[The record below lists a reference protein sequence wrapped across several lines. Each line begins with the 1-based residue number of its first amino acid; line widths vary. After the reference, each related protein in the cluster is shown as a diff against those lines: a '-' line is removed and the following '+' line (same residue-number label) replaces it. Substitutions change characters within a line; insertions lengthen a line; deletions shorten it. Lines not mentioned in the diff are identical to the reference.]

1 MTSLFLSIIPIIIL
15 IWMMTKK
22 NGLPSHIALPI
33 TALMVGALQL
43 FYFGTDLTL
52 ISANII
58 AGILSAIT
66 PISIVAGAI
75 LLNRMIYLSGS
86 EDIIRRWLEG
96 ISKNQV
102 AQLMIIGWAFAFM
115 IEGASGF
122 GTPAAI
128 AAPILVGLGF
138 NPLKVAMLALVM
150 NSVPVSFGAVGTP
163 TWFGFSNLG
172 LDDATLLATGKI
184 SALIHFVAAF
194 VIPPLALRFIV
205 SWQTIRQNY
214 LFVLTSTLSCTV
226 PYFMLAQWNY
236 EFPALVGGAIGLI
249 LSVVVARF
257 GLGLAHKEPQ
267 ESVQMATGNETF
279 ANADTSVDL
288 QVSVRTSN
296 SHSNPLGTNSKGTD
310 QAVPFSQIIKAMTP
324 TILLITILIVTRIKQ
339 LGIKPLLTDSTEIF
353 TLSLGPLGDFSISQA
368 LILKLSHI
376 FGTDVSWAYKTLYV
390 PALIPFLLVVLISI
404 PLFKL
409 EGHVVRQMFSET
421 ANRIKMPFIALV
433 GALIMV
439 KLMMTGG
446 ENSPIMTTGQAFSDL
461 MGTSWQFVGAYLGAL
476 GAFFSGSATVSNLTF
491 GAIQQTI
498 AINVG
503 LPQTTILALQ
513 SVGGAM
519 GNMVCINNIIAVS
532 TILGIANKEGYII
545 KRTVIPMLIYGI
557 VAAIMSTL
565 V

>member
-1 MTSLFLSIIPIIIL
+1 MTSLFLSVMPIVIL

-33 TALMVGALQL
+33 TALMVGLLQL
-43 FYFGTDLTL
+43 FYFNTDFTL

-86 EDIIRRWLEG
+86 EDIIRRWLER

-172 LDDATLLATGKI
+172 LDDATLLETGKI
-184 SALIHFVAAF
+184 TALIHFVAAF
-194 VIPPLALRFIV
+194 IIPPMALRFIV
-205 SWQTIRQNY
+205 SWGEIRKNY
-214 LFVLTSTLSCTV
+214 LFVLISTLSCTV
-226 PYFMLAQWNY
+226 PYFLLAQWNY

-249 LSVVVARF
+249 MSVVVARF
-257 GLGLAHKEPQ
+257 GLGLATAEQKVAKTAVAGEAAALGDADSMNMTSMSSQ
-267 ESVQMATGNETF
+267 AT
-279 ANADTSVDL
+279 TSG
-288 QVSVRTSN
+288 TSKQSQPDN
-296 SHSNPLGTNSKGTD
+296 
-310 QAVPFSQIIKAMTP
+310 QAVSTGQILKAMTP
-324 TILLITILIVTRIKQ
+324 TILLIAILIVTRIKQ
-339 LGIKPLLTDSTEIF
+339 LGIKSMLTDGTELF
-353 TLSLGPLGDFSISQA
+353 TVSFGPLGNFSLSKA

-376 FGTDVSWAYKTLYV
+376 LGTDVTWAYKTLYV

-409 EGHVVRQMFSET
+409 QGNIVKQMFSET
-421 ANRIKMPFIALV
+421 ASRIKMPFIALV

-461 MGTSWQFVGAYLGAL
+461 MGTSWQYVGAYLGAL

-498 AINVG
+498 ALNVG

-545 KRTVIPMLIYGI
+545 KRTVIPMIAYGI
-557 VAAIMSTL
+557 VAAIMST
-565 V
+565 VV

>member
-1 MTSLFLSIIPIIIL
+1 MTSLFLSVMPIIIL

-33 TALMVGALQL
+33 TALMVGLLQL
-43 FYFGTDLTL
+43 FYFNTDFTL

-172 LDDATLLATGKI
+172 LDDATLLETGKI
-184 SALIHFVAAF
+184 TALIHFVAAF
-194 VIPPLALRFIV
+194 IIPPMALRFIV
-205 SWQTIRQNY
+205 SWGEIRKNY
-214 LFVLTSTLSCTV
+214 LFVLISTLSCTV
-226 PYFMLAQWNY
+226 PYFLLAQWNY

-257 GLGLAHKEPQ
+257 GLGLATEQQRMTKTVAAGDAAVLG
-267 ESVQMATGNETF
+267 ESVSMNMASVSSQ
-279 ANADTSVDL
+279 AATSGVTKQSQPDN
-288 QVSVRTSN
+288 QPVSS
-296 SHSNPLGTNSKGTD
+296 G
-310 QAVPFSQIIKAMTP
+310 QILKAMTP
-324 TILLITILIVTRIKQ
+324 TILLIAILIVTRIKQ
-339 LGIKPLLTDSTEIF
+339 LGIKSMLTDGTELF
-353 TLSLGPLGDFSISQA
+353 TVSFGPLGDFSLSKA

-376 FGTDVSWAYKTLYV
+376 LGTDVTWAYKTLYV

-409 EGHVVRQMFSET
+409 QGNIVKQMFSET
-421 ANRIKMPFIALV
+421 ASRIKMPFVALV

-461 MGTSWQFVGAYLGAL
+461 MGTSWQYVGAYLGAL

-498 AINVG
+498 ALNVG
-503 LPQTTILALQ
+503 LPQTTVLALQ

-545 KRTVIPMLIYGI
+545 KRTVIPMIAYGI
-557 VAAIMSTL
+557 VAAIMST
-565 V
+565 VV

>member
-1 MTSLFLSIIPIIIL
+1 MTSLFLSVMPIVIL

-33 TALMVGALQL
+33 TALMVGLLQL
-43 FYFGTDLTL
+43 FYFNTDFTL

-172 LDDATLLATGKI
+172 LDDATLLETGKI
-184 SALIHFVAAF
+184 TALIHFVAAF
-194 VIPPLALRFIV
+194 IIPPMALRFIV
-205 SWQTIRQNY
+205 SWSEIRKNY
-214 LFVLTSTLSCTV
+214 LFVLISTLSCTV
-226 PYFMLAQWNY
+226 PYFLLAQWNY

-249 LSVVVARF
+249 ASVLVARF
-257 GLGLAHKEPQ
+257 GLGLATEQQTVTKTAMAGEAATLGENVAMNMASSTQNSVKSGSSKKDQPV
-267 ESVQMATGNETF
+267 ESVS
-279 ANADTSVDL
+279 SV
-288 QVSVRTSN
+288 
-296 SHSNPLGTNSKGTD
+296 
-310 QAVPFSQIIKAMTP
+310 QIFKAMTP
-324 TILLITILIVTRIKQ
+324 TILLIVILIVTRIKQ
-339 LGIKPLLTDSTEIF
+339 FGIKSLLTDGTELF
-353 TLSLGPLGDFSISQA
+353 TVSFGPLGDFSLSKA
-368 LILKLSHI
+368 LIIKLSHI
-376 FGTDVSWAYKTLYV
+376 LGTDVTWAYKTLYV

-409 EGHVVRQMFSET
+409 QGSIVKQMFSET
-421 ANRIKMPFIALV
+421 ASRIKMPFIALV

-461 MGTSWQFVGAYLGAL
+461 MGTSWQYVAAYLGAL

-498 AINVG
+498 AMNVG

-545 KRTVIPMLIYGI
+545 KRTVIPMIAYGI
-557 VAAIMSTL
+557 VAAIMST
-565 V
+565 VV

>member
-1 MTSLFLSIIPIIIL
+1 MTSLFLSVIPIVIL

-22 NGLPSHIALPI
+22 NGIPSHIALPI

-43 FYFGTDLTL
+43 FYFGTDTTL
-52 ISANII
+52 ISANVI
-58 AGILSAIT
+58 AGMLSAIT

-86 EDIIRRWLEG
+86 EDVIRRWLEG
-96 ISKNQV
+96 ISRNQV

-172 LDDATLLATGKI
+172 LDDATLLETGKI
-184 SALIHFVAAF
+184 TALIHLVAAF
-194 VIPPLALRFIV
+194 IIPPMALRFIV
-205 SWQTIRQNY
+205 SWSDIRRNY
-214 LFVLTSTLSCTV
+214 LFVLISTLSCTV
-226 PYFMLAQWNY
+226 PYFLLAQWNY
-236 EFPALVGGAIGLI
+236 EFPALVGGATGLV
-249 LSVVVARF
+249 LSVIVARSGF
-257 GLGLAHKEPQ
+257 GLVKTQP
-267 ESVQMATGNETF
+267 
-279 ANADTSVDL
+279 TSDAKASSPVAARD
-288 QVSVRTSN
+288 V
-296 SHSNPLGTNSKGTD
+296 
-310 QAVPFSQIIKAMTP
+310 FKAMTP
-324 TILLITILIVTRIKQ
+324 TILLIVILIVTRIKQ
-339 LGIKPLLTDSTEIF
+339 FGIKSMLTDSTEMFSISF
-353 TLSLGPLGDFSISQA
+353 GPLGDFSISQA
-368 LILKLSHI
+368 LIFKLSHI
-376 FGTDVSWAYKTLYV
+376 LGTDVSWAYKTLYV

-404 PLFKL
+404 PLFRL
-409 EGHVVRQMFSET
+409 PISVVKQMFAET
-421 ANRIKMPFIALV
+421 GIRIKMPFVALV

-461 MGTSWQFVGAYLGAL
+461 MGTSWQYVAAYLGAL

-532 TILGIANKEGYII
+532 TILGIANKEGFII
-545 KRTVIPMLIYGI
+545 KRTVVPMVVYGI
-557 VAAIMSTL
+557 GAAIMSTL
-565 V
+565 I

>member
-1 MTSLFLSIIPIIIL
+1 MTSLFLSVMPIVIL

-22 NGLPSHIALPI
+22 NGLPSHIALPV
-33 TALMVGALQL
+33 TALMVGAIQL
-43 FYFGTDLTL
+43 FYFGTDITL
-52 ISANII
+52 INANII

-96 ISKNQV
+96 ISRNQV

-172 LDDATLLATGKI
+172 LDDASLLEIGKTT
-184 SALIHFVAAF
+184 ALIHFVAAF
-194 VIPPLALRFIV
+194 LIPPMALRFIV
-205 SWQTIRQNY
+205 SWNNIRKNY
-214 LFVLTSTLSCTV
+214 LFVLISTLSCTV
-226 PYFMLAQWNY
+226 PYFLLAQWNY

-249 LSVVVARF
+249 VSVIVARL
-257 GLGLAHKEPQ
+257 GLGLAKEQ
-267 ESVQMATGNETF
+267 HNVTQTVFAGDAAAFGEVNTVNMTATDSRSTETRSSKKHSVQSQ
-279 ANADTSVDL
+279 SV
-288 QVSVRTSN
+288 SS
-296 SHSNPLGTNSKGTD
+296 
-310 QAVPFSQIIKAMTP
+310 AQIFKAMTP
-324 TILLITILIVTRIKQ
+324 TILLIVILIVTRIKQ
-339 LGIKPLLTDSTEIF
+339 FGIKSILTDGTEIF
-353 TLSLGPLGDFSISQA
+353 SLSFGPLGDFSLSKA
-368 LILKLSHI
+368 LIVKLSHI
-376 FGTDVSWAYKTLYV
+376 LGTDVSWAYKTLYV

-409 EGHVVRQMFSET
+409 QGNVVKQMFSET
-421 ANRIKMPFIALV
+421 ASRIKMPFIALV

-446 ENSPIMTTGQAFSDL
+446 ANSPIMTAGQAFSDL
-461 MGTSWQFVGAYLGAL
+461 MGTSWQYVGAYLGAL

-503 LPQTTILALQ
+503 LPQTTVLALQ

-532 TILGIANKEGYII
+532 TILGIANKEGFII
-545 KRTVIPMLIYGI
+545 KRTVVPMIVYGI
-557 VAAIMSTL
+557 VAAIMSTM